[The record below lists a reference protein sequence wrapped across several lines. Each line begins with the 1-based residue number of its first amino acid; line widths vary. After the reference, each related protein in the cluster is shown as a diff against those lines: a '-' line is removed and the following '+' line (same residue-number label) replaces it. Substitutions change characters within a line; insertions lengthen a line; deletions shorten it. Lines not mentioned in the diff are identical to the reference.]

1 MDIIQLKIEKDSS
14 VASYIKIIR
23 KFDDSLSVGTIKQ
36 RIDQGDF
43 VIGFDLEY
51 YDALEDINEIDR
63 KKLFRL
69 PTGIYLCGQR
79 HGKAGS
85 PTGPA
90 IVYPRGFH
98 ASGSGVRD
106 QDGFSGQAPR
116 GGKEP
121 LHGGSHQ
128 KGGHVHPVGPGP

>member
-63 KKLFRL
+63 QKLFRQMIADL
-69 PTGIYLCGQR
+69 CQAGAKISIYQDDEEI
-79 HGKAGS
+79 
-85 PTGPA
+85 PA
-90 IVYPRGFH
+90 NILDNWLESLDIISRQVENDIAR
-98 ASGSGVRD
+98 
-106 QDGFSGQAPR
+106 
-116 GGKEP
+116 ETN
-121 LHGGSHQ
+121 
-128 KGGHVHPVGPGP
+128 

>member
-63 KKLFRL
+63 KKLFRQMIADL
-69 PTGIYLCGQR
+69 YHAGAKISIY
-79 HGKAGS
+79 
-85 PTGPA
+85 
-90 IVYPRGFH
+90 
-98 ASGSGVRD
+98 
-106 QDGFSGQAPR
+106 QDAEEIPIDILDNWLESLDIISRQV
-116 GGKEP
+116 ENDIDMETN
-121 LHGGSHQ
+121 
-128 KGGHVHPVGPGP
+128 

>member
-36 RIDQGDF
+36 RIDF

-63 KKLFRL
+63 KKLFRQMIADL
-69 PTGIYLCGQR
+69 CQAGAKISIYQDDEEI
-79 HGKAGS
+79 
-85 PTGPA
+85 PA
-90 IVYPRGFH
+90 NILDNWLESLDIISRQVENDIAR
-98 ASGSGVRD
+98 
-106 QDGFSGQAPR
+106 
-116 GGKEP
+116 ETN
-121 LHGGSHQ
+121 
-128 KGGHVHPVGPGP
+128 